1 MPNEGPERPAS
12 RNSIVYCVYEGKVL
26 LRPCVSGIEFD
37 RGIATVVRAA
47 EDIKSVIFPDT
58 VRVVKNGAFEKGRAL
73 ESVVLNAQLE
83 ALG

>member
-1 MPNEGPERPAS
+1 MPNKGLERPAS

-26 LRPCVSGIEFD
+26 LRPCVSGMEFD

-58 VRVVKNGAFEKGRAL
+58 VRVARNGVF
-73 ESVVLNAQLE
+73 
-83 ALG
+83 